1 MTPHTVSAPIP
12 LRSRQ
17 QSKIRENKPMRS
29 KRMIRTVVACA
40 AMTAGCNLLT
50 PLIFVGEHKKKV
62 SPEFDKLQNSRVAVL
77 VWMDQVVLFDY
88 PYARFELCTYIS
100 DKLAAEMNQRD
111 LGTELVD
118 PRDMDD
124 FLQKNIDAQID
135 PKAVARNFD
144 SDYVI
149 YVEVVEFQVR
159 DPDEP
164 QFLRGRI
171 NASVTVFD
179 MNADP
184 DRPGRFELAPVL
196 SQYPDGVPVLLN
208 ANNSPLVREQ
218 LYRKFA
224 EQVARKFYEH
234 TVEL

>member
-1 MTPHTVSAPIP
+1 
-12 LRSRQ
+12 
-17 QSKIRENKPMRS
+17 MRS
-29 KRMIRTVVACA
+29 KQMPLAVVTCLAL
-40 AMTAGCNLLT
+40 TAGCNLLT

-62 SPEFDKLQNSRVAVL
+62 SPEFDKLANRRVAVL
-77 VWMDQVVLFDY
+77 IWIDQVVLFDY
-88 PYARFELCTYIS
+88 PYARFELCTYLTG
-100 DKLAAEMNQRD
+100 KLDGEMNQRG

-124 FLQKNIDAQID
+124 FLQRDIDAQID
-135 PKAVARNFD
+135 PRAVARQFD

-149 YVEVVEFQVR
+149 YVEVVEFQIR
-159 DPDEP
+159 DPAEP

-179 MNADP
+179 AHADP
-184 DRPGRFELAPVL
+184 DRHKRFELAPVL
-196 SQYPDGVPVLLN
+196 CRYPEGVPVLLN